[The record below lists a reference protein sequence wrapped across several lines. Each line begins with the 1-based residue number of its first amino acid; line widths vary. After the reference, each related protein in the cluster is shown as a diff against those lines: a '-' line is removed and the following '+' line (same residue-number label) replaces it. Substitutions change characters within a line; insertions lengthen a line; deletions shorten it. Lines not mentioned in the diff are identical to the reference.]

1 MQVVYGFLA
10 ASFLIGFVFFGV
22 GSGGIG
28 SISDLF
34 SGGGS
39 GGSTSSAFDT
49 QINNAKEALKKDP
62 ENEQA
67 LSNLASYEYQ
77 SARTGVTQSSPTAPP
92 QVSTDAQNAFGSAV
106 DAWTRYLKV
115 AKKPDAVL
123 ASEMAQAYVYLDD
136 PNGAVKAQ
144 RIFAEAQPS
153 ANTIGQLALYMY
165 AAGDF
170 KAGDVAAKQA
180 VAKAPKAQAKQISKQ
195 LAAIKKRAAKFAKHQ
210 KAREGCERQLGGLE
224 PAPES
229 VQRRLSANN
238 ALAGRRAL
246 ATIRK
251 TGPLAQ
257 LVEQETLN
265 LKVEGSSPSRPTSSA
280 FASPARGLRR

>member
-34 SGGGS
+34 GGGSS
-39 GGSTSSAFDT
+39 GGSTSSAFDP

-62 ENEQA
+62 QNEQA

-92 QVSTDAQNAFGSAV
+92 KVSTDAQNEFGASV

-115 AKKPDAVL
+115 AKKPDAIL

-136 PNGAVKAQ
+136 PNGAVQAQ
-144 RIFAEAQPS
+144 RIYAEAQPS
-153 ANTIGQLALYMY
+153 ANTIGQLALYQLRGRRLQGGRRSVEAGCREGAEGAGEADQE
-165 AAGDF
+165 AAG
-170 KAGDVAAKQA
+170 GDQEARGEVRPAAEGGGEG
-180 VAKAPKAQAKQISKQ
+180 
-195 LAAIKKRAAKFAKHQ
+195 LR
-210 KAREGCERQLGGLE
+210 RELVGLE
-224 PAPES
+224 RAPES
-229 VQRRLSANN
+229 LQRHSTNDASAG
-238 ALAGRRAL
+238 ALDG
-246 ATIRK
+246 
-251 TGPLAQ
+251 G
-257 LVEQETLN
+257 
-265 LKVEGSSPSRPTSSA
+265 
-280 FASPARGLRR
+280 

>member
-1 MQVVYGFLA
+1 MVYGALA

-34 SGGGS
+34 GGGS
-39 GGSTSSAFDT
+39 GSSTSSAFDT

-92 QVSTDAQNAFGSAV
+92 QVSTDAQNAFGAAV
-106 DAWTRYLKV
+106 DTWTRYLKV

-144 RIFAEAQPS
+144 RIYAEAQPS
-153 ANTIGQLALYMY
+153 ANTIGQLALYQY

-170 KAGDVAAKQA
+170 KAGDAASKQA
-180 VAKAPKAQAKQISKQ
+180 VAKAPKAQAKQIEKQ
-195 LAAIKKRAAKFAKHQ
+195 LAAIKKRAVKFSQQQ
-210 KAREGCERQLGGLE
+210 KAAAKASGGGSPGSNELQNPFSNLAPTPP
-224 PAPES
+224 PAAP
-229 VQRRLSANN
+229 
-238 ALAGRRAL
+238 
-246 ATIRK
+246 
-251 TGPLAQ
+251 
-257 LVEQETLN
+257 
-265 LKVEGSSPSRPTSSA
+265 
-280 FASPARGLRR
+280 